1 MKPFIIS
8 TETTADLPERFLAE
22 NNILVHPLFYIID
35 DITYGQDVP
44 FLDPSVFYEKM
55 KSGIMPTT
63 SASNPESVAEKMTAA
78 VEAGYDI
85 LHIAFSSGLS
95 SSCQSAVIA
104 AQEVMDAHPDARITV
119 IDSLAAS
126 SGQGLMVYHAVRLQ
140 KEGKSLEETA
150 AWLQEHLLHF
160 VHAFTVDDLF
170 HLYRG
175 GRLSKTTAI
184 LGSALKIK
192 PLLHVDDAGHL
203 VNIGKIRNRQK
214 VLLTMAKNMEENIK
228 GFEDSQ
234 DIIYIS
240 HSGCYEDARFLADQ
254 ITAMYG
260 YDNIVITDICP
271 TIGSH
276 TGTGCVALFYMG
288 QKR

>member
-1 MKPFIIS
+1 MRPFIIS
-8 TETTADLPERFLAE
+8 TESTTDLPESFLTE
-22 NNILVHPLFYIID
+22 HNILVHPLFYIID
-35 DITYGQDVP
+35 GVTYGQDVP
-44 FLDPSVFYEKM
+44 FLAPSVFYDKM
-55 KSGIMPTT
+55 QSGIMPTT

-95 SSCQSAVIA
+95 SSCQNAMIA
-104 AQEVMDAHPDARITV
+104 AAEVSETHPEAQITV

-140 KEGKSLEETA
+140 QEGKSLDEIA
-150 AWLQEHLLHF
+150 AWLQDNLMHF
-160 VHAFTVDDLF
+160 VHSFTVDDLF

-175 GRLSKTTAI
+175 GRLSKTTAV

-192 PLLHVDDAGHL
+192 PLLHMDDAGHL
-203 VNIGKIRNRQK
+203 INIGKVRNRQK
-214 VLLTMAKNMEENIK
+214 VLITMAKNMAENIK
-228 GFEDSQ
+228 GYEDCQ

-240 HSGCYEDARFLADQ
+240 HSGCYEDARFLANQ

>member
-8 TETTADLPERFLAE
+8 TESTADLPESFLTE
-22 NNILVHPLFYIID
+22 HNILVHPLFYIID
-35 DITYGQDVP
+35 GVTYGQDVP
-44 FLDPSVFYEKM
+44 FLTPSVFYEKM

-95 SSCQSAVIA
+95 SSCQNAMIA
-104 AQEVMDAHPDARITV
+104 AQTVMESHPEAKINV

-126 SGQGLMVYHAVRLQ
+126 SGQGLMVYHAVRMQ
-140 KEGKSLEETA
+140 QEGKSLDEITT
-150 AWLQEHLLHF
+150 WLQDNLLHF
-160 VHAFTVDDLF
+160 VHSFTVDDLF

-192 PLLHVDDAGHL
+192 PILHVDNAGHL

-214 VLLTMAKNMEENIK
+214 VLLTMAKKMGENIK
-228 GFEDSQ
+228 GYEDCQ

-240 HSGCYEDARFLADQ
+240 QSNCYEDAKFLADQ

-260 YDNIVITDICP
+260 YDHIVITDICP

-276 TGTGCVALFYMG
+276 TGTGCVALFYLG
-288 QKR
+288 QER